1 MSMVNVTVDGINL
14 DPILR
19 LFGNKLVMQSVVCNL
34 SNDFSFFSLVCFSI
48 ETSYYFFYPNT

>member
-34 SNDFSFFSLVCFSI
+34 SNDFSFFF
-48 ETSYYFFYPNT
+48 P